1 MMRLGPFTMR
11 LFPLLAIALLSS
23 GTVVGAAARSYLITI
38 PTLSVSGPEGAV
50 SSPEGAVSSPEGKP
64 IGAPSYTIIQV
75 VRLSQPVGP
84 EILFNEGPRGL
95 GAFKGSVL
103 GADWKEAARKA
114 TVAASSAVGEDPRT
128 WQVTLKGA
136 SYGYPMYGP
145 SASAALAIAMVVAR
159 RGDTLLPGV
168 VITGA
173 VDPEGQISAVGRLPE
188 KIRMAAAAGF
198 STILIPSGQTRTPD
212 WDLGLLA
219 KSLNLTV
226 LEVSTIKEA
235 YAWMTGQGL

>member
-1 MMRLGPFTMR
+1 MMR
-11 LFPLLAIALLSS
+11 LFPLLVIILLSS
-23 GTVVGAAARSYLITI
+23 GTAVGAADRSYLITI
-38 PTLSVSGPEGAV
+38 PTLSVS
-50 SSPEGAVSSPEGKP
+50 SPEGAVSSPGGKP
-64 IGAPSYTIIQV
+64 IGTPSYTIIQIV
-75 VRLSQPVGP
+75 HLGQPTGP
-84 EILFNEGPRGL
+84 EVLFNEGPRGV

-103 GADWKEAARKA
+103 GADWKEAALKA
-114 TVAASSAVGEDPRT
+114 TLAASRAVGEDPRT
-128 WQVTLKGA
+128 WQVTFKGA

-168 VITGA
+168 AITGT
-173 VDPEGQISAVGRLPE
+173 VDPEGRISAVGRLPE
-188 KIRMAAAAGF
+188 KILLAAAAGF

-235 YAWMTGQGL
+235 YAWMTGQSF

>member
-1 MMRLGPFTMR
+1 MRLGPFMMR
-11 LFPLLAIALLSS
+11 LFPLLVITLLSS
-23 GTVVGAAARSYLITI
+23 GTAVGAADRSYLITI
-38 PTLSVSGPEGAV
+38 PTLAV
-50 SSPEGAVSSPEGKP
+50 SSPEGAASSPEGSVSSSGGKP
-64 IGAPSYTIIQV
+64 TGVPSYTIIQIAH
-75 VRLSQPVGP
+75 LSQPTGP
-84 EILFNEGPRGL
+84 EVLFNEGPRGV

-103 GADWKEAARKA
+103 GADWKEAALKA
-114 TVAASSAVGEDPRT
+114 TLAASRAVGEDPRT
-128 WQVTLKGA
+128 WQVTFKGA
-136 SYGYPMYGP
+136 SYGYPMHGP

-168 VITGA
+168 AITGT
-173 VDPEGQISAVGRLPE
+173 VDPEGRISAVGRLPE
-188 KIRMAAAAGF
+188 KILLAAAAGF

-235 YAWMTGQGL
+235 YAWMTGQSF